1 MAEPT
6 ARKQEKDFT
15 KEVDELV
22 ADVGQLVKNGGLQQ
36 GLEKLLGL
44 EKQTRN
50 ASDLSSTSRLLLEVV
65 QIVFES
71 KDIDGLCLHV
81 HQLARKHGQ
90 LRQATTTMV
99 DRVMSFLGEL
109 DQANKI
115 KLIDSLREV
124 TEGKIYLEVQRAR
137 LTKQLA
143 QIREAE
149 GAPGTANELMQELQ
163 VETFGSMERREKM
176 DFILEQMRLLRTQE
190 DWEKLAIV
198 SKKINSKWLGEAE
211 NEDLKL
217 RFYGLMISYG
227 SKMSRHLDL
236 CKYYRSIHECKSV
249 EAEPAQALAALRNAV
264 YFVILAPYDHEQSDL
279 LHRLAQEEEELKKI
293 EAVYDLVKCFTT
305 PELMRWPGIQELYGP
320 VLRKSRVFGPAGTS
334 GLVGDIAEDD
344 PLAGDRRWEE
354 LHKRVVEHNIRAVSR
369 YYSRLTLER
378 LSELLDLSPGESE
391 RRLAQLVSSGTV
403 CAKIDRP
410 AGVVR
415 FGGGSASAAGREG
428 ERVLNG
434 WNGDVGRLL
443 GLVEK
448 TVHLIQKEF
457 ALQGINVV
465 PHPQPPSH
473 PRMLD
478 PSAKLIFQA
487 YAVLFLDGRLECYPG
502 DPFSVG
508 SAHEAAKPTHI
519 LQLNPHHRW
528 VLQATQNSPASFPF
542 TIARQPLT
550 LLGLDVEAMGTTN
563 RTSLT
568 NNTPSDSLKALK
580 DRKSLKQIFGFRPRR
595 NPHPARHTPTLIDL
609 QDPCPDLPPLH
620 DHPHHAPGSARSSQ
634 LNSPASSSTSP
645 HPTTIHPAQN
655 TLTFAASSE
664 SARKQW
670 ITQHQQTPIRSTL
683 SNSSFPNSNSNAH
696 HTSRIPLAPIQQPR
710 SSSSASIATSHNF
723 SADLLSPTHSPH
735 AGLLSHKPSSPSPPS
750 PHSHPLSVSASSH
763 TEMAVAVPAWIKA
776 VRNADER
783 KPGPDP
789 DLLSEKAGSSASR
802 EGSLDQQPGS
812 ARMAHSFSAPAPLAG
827 PDRPAA
833 AAAKPAPA
841 PSIKSFGSAVVQNLK
856 RAGSL
861 SEWPDYASPAHSI
874 LQRMREPDPLSDSPR
889 PASPDPSDGAA
900 PHQKRLWL
908 LSAVKKKSSLDT
920 KLPAPSPLNPA
931 LPAGP
936 AAAAAGGWS
945 PGCSAALPPRSSS
958 RTARDSLHQVLSQAT
973 EDSEPGDQAPVA
985 DPSPLPQLPQP
996 SSTQSTYFQHP
1007 AGPAKR
1013 PQTAT
1018 SKKAFALAPADV
1030 GLSIRA
1036 HRPPGPSRR
1045 DLVRA
1050 GLSGDALLAP
1060 VPRPKTATASTDLR
1074 PTLTSSAGPTTSR
1087 ALASGLEGEFGA
1099 VGNAPSAPYQC
1110 PVSVP

>member
-378 LSELLDLSPGESE
+378 LSELLDLSPGGSE
-391 RRLAQLVSSGTV
+391 RRLAQL
-403 CAKIDRP
+403 
-410 AGVVR
+410 
-415 FGGGSASAAGREG
+415 
-428 ERVLNG
+428 
-434 WNGDVGRLL
+434 
-443 GLVEK
+443 K

-478 PSAKLIFQA
+478 PSAKLIFQGALATLPSPADPASPARRKAQPPAPLAA

-580 DRKSLKQIFGFRPRR
+580 DRK
-595 NPHPARHTPTLIDL
+595 HTPTLIDL

-670 ITQHQQTPIRSTL
+670 ITAFLSVFRLTSDLEASTSNPSLHVSPDRASAYQQHQQTPIRSTL

-789 DLLSEKAGSSASR
+789 DLLSEKAGCYASR

-908 LSAVKKKSSLDT
+908 LSA
-920 KLPAPSPLNPA
+920 
-931 LPAGP
+931 
-936 AAAAAGGWS
+936 
-945 PGCSAALPPRSSS
+945 
-958 RTARDSLHQVLSQAT
+958 
-973 EDSEPGDQAPVA
+973 
-985 DPSPLPQLPQP
+985 
-996 SSTQSTYFQHP
+996 
-1007 AGPAKR
+1007 
-1013 PQTAT
+1013 
-1018 SKKAFALAPADV
+1018 
-1030 GLSIRA
+1030 
-1036 HRPPGPSRR
+1036 
-1045 DLVRA
+1045 
-1050 GLSGDALLAP
+1050 
-1060 VPRPKTATASTDLR
+1060 
-1074 PTLTSSAGPTTSR
+1074 
-1087 ALASGLEGEFGA
+1087 
-1099 VGNAPSAPYQC
+1099 
-1110 PVSVP
+1110 

>member
-378 LSELLDLSPGESE
+378 LSELLDLSPGGSE

-403 CAKIDRP
+403 CA
-410 AGVVR
+410 
-415 FGGGSASAAGREG
+415 
-428 ERVLNG
+428 
-434 WNGDVGRLL
+434 
-443 GLVEK
+443 
-448 TVHLIQKEF
+448 
-457 ALQGINVV
+457 NVV

-478 PSAKLIFQA
+478 PSAKLIFQGALATLPSPADPASPARRKAQPPAPLAA

-580 DRKSLKQIFGFRPRR
+580 DRK
-595 NPHPARHTPTLIDL
+595 HTPTLIDL

-670 ITQHQQTPIRSTL
+670 ITAFLSVFRLTSDLEASTSNPSLHVSPDRASAYQQHQQTPIRSTL

-789 DLLSEKAGSSASR
+789 DLLSEKAGCYASR

-908 LSAVKKKSSLDT
+908 LSA
-920 KLPAPSPLNPA
+920 
-931 LPAGP
+931 
-936 AAAAAGGWS
+936 
-945 PGCSAALPPRSSS
+945 
-958 RTARDSLHQVLSQAT
+958 
-973 EDSEPGDQAPVA
+973 
-985 DPSPLPQLPQP
+985 
-996 SSTQSTYFQHP
+996 
-1007 AGPAKR
+1007 
-1013 PQTAT
+1013 
-1018 SKKAFALAPADV
+1018 
-1030 GLSIRA
+1030 
-1036 HRPPGPSRR
+1036 
-1045 DLVRA
+1045 
-1050 GLSGDALLAP
+1050 
-1060 VPRPKTATASTDLR
+1060 
-1074 PTLTSSAGPTTSR
+1074 
-1087 ALASGLEGEFGA
+1087 
-1099 VGNAPSAPYQC
+1099 
-1110 PVSVP
+1110 